1 MQGDVCVAN
10 IGPQGQRLRFR
21 LGVAGLAGAALLLA
35 AEWTLGLPPLIRL
48 ATAVLVFGGFSG
60 IFQAREKT

>member
-1 MQGDVCVAN
+1 MQGDVCIAN

-21 LGVAGLAGAALLLA
+21 LGVAGLAGAALLLG

-48 ATAVLVFGGFSG
+48 VTAALVFGGFSG